1 MEDLKQNFNQKYAE
15 ISQNLVSA
23 TFAKPTVDSKFNK
36 IKININ
42 NHSFFVQM
50 YTSTQAFHK
59 NLSNEELKTF
69 LQENIGVN
77 FKHVY
82 IETTDKKFTFLTNKK
97 GKITLLENR
106 NNKNPVVQEK
116 NSSNNSKIKNYII
129 QEGKP
134 VPFLVHL
141 GVMNKE
147 GKVLAQKYD
156 KFKQI
161 NRFLEYIKDILPEIN
176 NGQTLKI
183 IDFGCGKSYLT
194 FAVYHF
200 INEIEKIPVEII
212 GLDLKDDVITMCNL
226 LAKEFGYKNLHF
238 YNGTVE
244 DYFAKIEDKKCDLVI
259 TLHACDTATD
269 YAIASAIKQNS
280 KAILSVPCCQ
290 HELNQNYKQSSNQA
304 INQMLKYGIVKERFL
319 SLTTDVMRCE
329 LLKEKGYS
337 TQLLEFIDVSHTP
350 KNLLIR
356 AVKKKS
362 SSVNENSNYKE
373 IAKLVGQDICLAK
386 LLESN
391 IY

>member
-1 MEDLKQNFNQKYAE
+1 MQDEKQILEQKFSQ
-15 ISQNLVSA
+15 ISTSLNSA
-23 TFAKPTVDSKFNK
+23 TFAKPTVSSKFIKVK
-36 IKININ
+36 IDKE
-42 NHSFFVQM
+42 SEEKYFAQM
-50 YTSTQAFHK
+50 FTNTQVFHK
-59 NLSNEELKTF
+59 NLNSSELMDLLK
-69 LQENIGVN
+69 ENVGVN
-77 FKHVY
+77 FKHIY
-82 IETTDKKFTFLTNKK
+82 IETNDKKFTFLTNKK
-97 GKITLLENR
+97 GKTTVLE
-106 NNKNPVVQEK
+106 NKNPQ
-116 NSSNNSKIKNYII
+116 SKIHSSKGKVKNYII

-141 GVMNKE
+141 GVMNKD

-161 NRFLEYIKDILPEIN
+161 NRFLEYIKDILQDIN
-176 NGQTLKI
+176 DGSTLRI

-200 INEIEKIPVEII
+200 ISEIEKIPVEII
-212 GLDLKDDVITMCNL
+212 GLDLKEDVITMCNL

-238 YNGTVE
+238 FNGTVQ
-244 DYFAKIEDKKCDLVI
+244 DYFAKIDNQKCDLVI

-319 SLTTDVMRCE
+319 SLATDVMRCE

-356 AVKKKS
+356 AVKKNS
-362 SSVNENSNYKE
+362 SSVNENSNYEE
-373 IAKLVGQDICLAK
+373 IAKLLEQDICLAK
-386 LLESN
+386 LVE
-391 IY
+391 

>member
-82 IETTDKKFTFLTNKK
+82 IETNDKKFTFLTNKK

-226 LAKEFGYKNLHF
+226 LAKEF
-238 YNGTVE
+238 
-244 DYFAKIEDKKCDLVI
+244 
-259 TLHACDTATD
+259 
-269 YAIASAIKQNS
+269 
-280 KAILSVPCCQ
+280 
-290 HELNQNYKQSSNQA
+290 
-304 INQMLKYGIVKERFL
+304 
-319 SLTTDVMRCE
+319 
-329 LLKEKGYS
+329 
-337 TQLLEFIDVSHTP
+337 
-350 KNLLIR
+350 
-356 AVKKKS
+356 
-362 SSVNENSNYKE
+362 
-373 IAKLVGQDICLAK
+373 
-386 LLESN
+386 
-391 IY
+391 

>member
-1 MEDLKQNFNQKYAE
+1 MEDLKQNFKQKYAE
-15 ISQNLVSA
+15 ISQNLFSA

-36 IKININ
+36 IKINKN
-42 NHSFFVQM
+42 NDTFFVQL

-59 NLSNEELKTF
+59 NLNKFELQNF
-69 LQENIGVN
+69 LQENIGTN

-82 IETTDKKFTFLTNKK
+82 IETTEKKITFLTNKK
-97 GKITLLENR
+97 GKITLLENILD
-106 NNKNPVVQEK
+106 K
-116 NSSNNSKIKNYII
+116 NSSKQTNLSQNNSKIKNYII
-129 QEGKP
+129 QDGIA

-141 GVMNKE
+141 GVMNKD

-161 NRFLEYIKDILPEIN
+161 NRYLEYIKDILPEIY
-176 NGQTLKI
+176 NGETLKI

-200 INEIEKIPVEII
+200 LHEIEKIPVEII
-212 GLDLKDDVITMCNL
+212 GLDLKEDVITMCNL

-373 IAKLVGQDICLAK
+373 LAKLVEQDICLAK

>member
-1 MEDLKQNFNQKYAE
+1 ML
-15 ISQNLVSA
+15 
-23 TFAKPTVDSKFNK
+23 
-36 IKININ
+36 IK
-42 NHSFFVQM
+42 H
-50 YTSTQAFHK
+50 A
-59 NLSNEELKTF
+59 
-69 LQENIGVN
+69 
-77 FKHVY
+77 Y
-82 IETTDKKFTFLTNKK
+82 IETNDKKFTFLTNKK

-141 GVMNKE
+141 GVMNKD

-362 SSVNENSNYKE
+362 FSVNENSNYKE
-373 IAKLVGQDICLAK
+373 LAKLVEQDICLAK

>member
-1 MEDLKQNFNQKYAE
+1 MEDLKQNFKQKYAE
-15 ISQNLVSA
+15 ISQNLFSA

-36 IKININ
+36 IKINKN
-42 NHSFFVQM
+42 NDTFFVQL

-59 NLSNEELKTF
+59 NLNKFELQNF
-69 LQENIGVN
+69 LQENIGTN

-82 IETTDKKFTFLTNKK
+82 IETTEKKITFLTNKK

-106 NNKNPVVQEK
+106 IDK
-116 NSSNNSKIKNYII
+116 NSQKQTNLSQNNSKIKNYII
-129 QEGKP
+129 QDGIA

-141 GVMNKE
+141 GVMNKD

-161 NRFLEYIKDILPEIN
+161 NRYLEYIKDILPEIY
-176 NGQTLKI
+176 NGETLKI

-200 INEIEKIPVEII
+200 LHEIEKIPVEII
-212 GLDLKDDVITMCNL
+212 GLDLKEDVITMCNL
-226 LAKEFGYKNLHF
+226 LAKEFGHKDLHF
-238 YNGTVE
+238 YNGTVQ

-319 SLTTDVMRCE
+319 SLSTDVMRCE
-329 LLKEKGYS
+329 LLKKHGYS
-337 TQLLEFIDVSHTP
+337 AQLLEFIDVSHTP

-356 AVKKKS
+356 AVKKNS
-362 SSVNENSNYKE
+362 SSVNENSNYEE
-373 IAKLVGQDICLAK
+373 IAKLLEQDICLAK

>member
-1 MEDLKQNFNQKYAE
+1 MEDLKQNFKQKYAE
-15 ISQNLVSA
+15 ISQNLFSA

-36 IKININ
+36 IKINKN
-42 NHSFFVQM
+42 NDTFFVQL

-59 NLSNEELKTF
+59 NLNKFELQNF
-69 LQENIGVN
+69 LQENIGTK

-82 IETTDKKFTFLTNKK
+82 IETTEKKITFLTNKK
-97 GKITLLENR
+97 GKITLLENILD
-106 NNKNPVVQEK
+106 K
-116 NSSNNSKIKNYII
+116 NSSKQTNLSQNNSKIKNYII
-129 QEGKP
+129 QDGIA
-134 VPFLVHL
+134 VPFLVQL
-141 GVMNKE
+141 GVMNKD

-161 NRFLEYIKDILPEIN
+161 NRFLEYIKDILQDIN
-176 NGQTLKI
+176 DGSTLRI

-200 INEIEKIPVEII
+200 ISEIEKIPVEII
-212 GLDLKDDVITMCNL
+212 GLDLKEDVITMCNL

-244 DYFAKIEDKKCDLVI
+244 DYFAKIDNQKCDLVI

-290 HELNQNYKQSSNQA
+290 HELNQNYKESSNQA

-319 SLTTDVMRCE
+319 SLATDVMRCE

-356 AVKKKS
+356 AVKKKNFDQSES
-362 SSVNENSNYKE
+362 STSSGYKE
-373 IAKLVGQDICLAK
+373 IANLVEQDICLAK
-386 LLESN
+386 LME
-391 IY
+391 

>member
-36 IKININ
+36 ININ

-59 NLSNEELKTF
+59 NLSNEELQNF

-82 IETTDKKFTFLTNKK
+82 IETNDKKFTFLTNKK

-200 INEIEKIPVEII
+200 LHEIEKIPVEII
-212 GLDLKDDVITMCNL
+212 GLDLKEDVITMCNL

-319 SLTTDVMRCE
+319 SLATDVMRCE

-356 AVKKKS
+356 AVKKNS
-362 SSVNENSNYKE
+362 SSVNENSNYEE
-373 IAKLVGQDICLAK
+373 IAKLLEQDICLAK

>member
-82 IETTDKKFTFLTNKK
+82 IETNDKKFTFLTNKK

-386 LLESN
+386 LME
-391 IY
+391 

>member
-82 IETTDKKFTFLTNKK
+82 IETNDKKFTFLTNKK

-116 NSSNNSKIKNYII
+116 NSSNNSKMKNYII

-161 NRFLEYIKDILPEIN
+161 NRFLEYIKDILPEKN

-200 INEIEKIPVEII
+200 LHEIEKIPVEII
-212 GLDLKDDVITMCNL
+212 GLDLKEDVITMCNL

-356 AVKKKS
+356 AVKKNS
-362 SSVNENSNYKE
+362 SSVNENSNYEE
-373 IAKLVGQDICLAK
+373 IAKLLEQDICLAK
-386 LLESN
+386 LME
-391 IY
+391 